1 MCFVVYGRCGL
12 ALSLM
17 WLLNAKGMESSLQLL
32 VVSYM
37 WRLQAAHFGGN
48 SPAMRYRVHSA
59 QPRYCHA
66 MGMIEVIP
74 WLPSRPTR
82 GDAFTGVG
90 HGDISVVV
98 DVGCGCLC

>member
-1 MCFVVYGRCGL
+1 
-12 ALSLM
+12 
-17 WLLNAKGMESSLQLL
+17 
-32 VVSYM
+32 M

-59 QPRYCHA
+59 QHRYCHA
-66 MGMIEVIP
+66 MGMIEIIP

-90 HGDISVVV
+90 HGDIIVVV
-98 DVGCGCLC
+98 DVDVDVCVEVLVHVVSRLDGTLNRGAVILCCFV